1 MFIVGME
8 CAALSLLWA
17 PCHSSTEDMQVTGVL
32 TQDCAWTVARRDC
45 GGGHPSGSCLQRR
58 VQANLGRW
66 LVRTVPLSIDS
77 NSVQAISSLALML
90 AVT

>member
-1 MFIVGME
+1 M
-8 CAALSLLWA
+8 
-17 PCHSSTEDMQVTGVL
+17 TGVL
-32 TQDCAWTVARRDC
+32 TQDCAGAVARRDR
-45 GGGHPSGSCLQRR
+45 GGGHPSGSCLRRR

-66 LVRTVPLSIDS
+66 LVRTVPLNVDS